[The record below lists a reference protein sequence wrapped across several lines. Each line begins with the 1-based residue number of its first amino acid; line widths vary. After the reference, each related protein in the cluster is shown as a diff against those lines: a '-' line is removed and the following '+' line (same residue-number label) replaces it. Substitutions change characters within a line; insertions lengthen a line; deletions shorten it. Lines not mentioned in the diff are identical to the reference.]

1 MRCPECGTELAPR
14 VLACPHCGVLRHGP
28 RLKLLA
34 AKAEDAE
41 RAGRLAEARAVWE
54 ETLTLLPADSH
65 QHRTIAA
72 RLAGLAAQATELR
85 EAADDA
91 AHAARAA
98 QPWYKRIGGGLV
110 AVLVL
115 LLSKA
120 KFLLLGLSKLPTLI
134 SAFGFFGLYWAAFG
148 WPLALGL
155 VLGIYVHEMGHVA
168 ALVRLG
174 IRPSAPMFIPGFG
187 AFVSYSKRIT
197 DPREDAIVGLAGPI
211 WGAGFGLVAFA
222 LAEWYGNAT
231 LLAVAQLTG
240 WLNLFNLLP
249 FFGLDG
255 SHGFPPLSR
264 PQQVVVVGAM
274 VLGAWLTAVPILWLV
289 AIAGGV
295 RLFVGGAGTGDAR
308 TLANFLGLLAVLAWM
323 AQLKAL

>member
-1 MRCPECGTELAPR
+1 MYETTLT
-14 VLACPHCGVLRHGP
+14 VHSIL
-28 RLKLLA
+28 
-34 AKAEDAE
+34 
-41 RAGRLAEARAVWE
+41 RLAV
-54 ETLTLLPADSH
+54 LLLVG
-65 QHRTIAA
+65 AA
-72 RLAGLAAQATELR
+72 FLR
-85 EAADDA
+85 A
-91 AHAARAA
+91 AHGTATGR
-98 QPWYKRIGGGLV
+98 PWGSGDRVSALVATIVVDLQLVIGLVLHLALSPVTKNAFSNMGVAMKDPEMRRWTVEHPTLMLV
-110 AVLVL
+110 AVVVL

-264 PQQVVVVGAM
+264 PQQVVVVAAM